1 MANIFKKIGKFF
13 GFSPERDITYTGQV
27 PPRTMRQT
35 PLGKTLQDV
44 LTERIQGRGVGFEPE
59 FVERTTEPVI
69 AQREARFAEYER
81 PELESYLASR
91 GIGRSTLGADLL
103 SRQMAAKERDIS
115 DILGQRYLQQELQKR
130 GEISQALGMAP
141 GLVGQELGLQA
152 QRAAFDYQ
160 DYLNQLA
167 TARLRQ
173 QAEAQAAQRMALAGL
188 GAGIGAGIGGF
199 EGAVGGAA
207 GIDPLSLLLL
217 QRNYGYSGG
226 E

>member
-1 MANIFKKIGKFF
+1 
-13 GFSPERDITYTGQV
+13 
-27 PPRTMRQT
+27 
-35 PLGKTLQDV
+35 
-44 LTERIQGRGVGFEPE
+44 
-59 FVERTTEPVI
+59 
-69 AQREARFAEYER
+69 
-81 PELESYLASR
+81 
-91 GIGRSTLGADLL
+91 
-103 SRQMAAKERDIS
+103 
-115 DILGQRYLQQELQKR
+115 
-130 GEISQALGMAP
+130 MAP